1 MRRKGF
7 TLIELL
13 VVIAIIALL
22 VTLLLPKLQQARQ
35 LAKKAACMANLNGIG
50 KAVELYKESFHKG
63 PPLINDEFTAP
74 EETIPVD
81 ATTDDNPDEVQGAW
95 DGFGENAMQN
105 VWLLMKEDLVG
116 EAAFLCPADSPS
128 DREGAGNTQPG
139 KYGWSDGDN
148 FSYGM
153 QSPYSTNSNG
163 NPWVDDMNGSV
174 VIFADKNP
182 GGPLTVDL
190 KPSNHRT
197 LGTAFVVASGSA
209 GFHDER
215 ANSLCGKDGDD
226 IYTIQDAAGD
236 NETTISG
243 SPVPAN
249 DDDTFICRPEA
260 P

>member
-35 LAKKAACMANLNGIG
+35 LARKSTCMANLKGIG
-50 KAVELYKESFHKG
+50 TATELYKESFHKG
-63 PPLINDEFTAP
+63 PPIINSDYMQP
-74 EETIPVD
+74 EQAIPAD
-81 ATTDDNPDEVQGAW
+81 ATTDDNPNETEGAW
-95 DGFGENAMQN
+95 DGLGENAMQN
-105 VWLLMKEDLVG
+105 VWLLMKEDLLVESG
-116 EAAFLCPADSPS
+116 FTCPGDSELT
-128 DREGAGNTQPG
+128 DREGPGGAQPG
-139 KYGWSDGDN
+139 KYGWSDTDN

-153 QSPYSTNSNG
+153 QFPYSEDSLNNQ

-182 GGPLTVDL
+182 GGPLSITV

-197 LGTAFVVASGSA
+197 LGTAYLIASGSA

-215 ANSLCGKDGDD
+215 TDSLCGKDGDD
-226 IYTIQDAAGD
+226 IYSIQDINGNTTTVNAVPF
-236 NETTISG
+236 NE
-243 SPVPAN
+243 
-249 DDDTFICRPEA
+249 DDTYICMPVN
-260 P
+260 